1 MLRNLFSRDGAPA
14 RGGSPFAGLSVVAM
28 KEAADHMASMRVH
41 LVMLLVTLAGFSA
54 IFSAIGQFKL
64 SVGQDQFLFLRL
76 FTTAVAPLPSFVGF
90 MGFLL
95 PLVAIALAFDA
106 VNGEYNRRTMSRLL
120 AQPLYRDA
128 VLTGKFL
135 GGLIVLAICLLA
147 LWLLM
152 TGLGIVFLGLPPS
165 GEEVL
170 RGVAYLFGCL
180 AYGAVWLAVAL
191 LFSSVLRAPATSA
204 LAALSLWLVFTIFWP
219 MLAPGIANVIA
230 PVDPFDIASVVK
242 NAEWQ
247 QIMQRLSPN
256 TLYGE
261 MTLALMNPETR
272 SLGLVFMDQYV
283 GAVPGAPLPFG
294 QSGLLVW
301 PQVSGLIAG
310 VVVLFTLAY
319 VSFQRQEVR
328 S

>member
-1 MLRNLFSRDGAPA
+1 MLRDILHRRQRD
-14 RGGSPFAGLSVVAM
+14 GSPFAGLSVVAM

-54 IFSAIGQFKL
+54 IFSAIGQIKANV
-64 SVGQDQFLFLRL
+64 SQDDFLFLRL
-76 FTTAVAPLPSFVGF
+76 FTTAVSPLPSFVGF

-95 PLVAIALAFDA
+95 PLVAIALSFDA
-106 VNGEYNRRTMSRLL
+106 INGEYNRRTMSRLL

-128 VLTGKFL
+128 VLLGKFL
-135 GGLIVLAICLLA
+135 GGLIVLAICLVS

-152 TGLGIVFLGLPPS
+152 TGLGLIFLGLPPS

-180 AYGAVWLAVAL
+180 AYGAVWLSVAL
-191 LFSSVLRAPATSA
+191 LFSSFLRAPATSA
-204 LAALSLWLVFTIFWP
+204 LAALSLWLVFTVFWP
-219 MLAPGIANVIA
+219 MIAPGLASFIA
-230 PVDPFDIASVVK
+230 PVDPYEVSTVVN
-242 NAEWQ
+242 NAEWRT
-247 QIMQRLSPN
+247 IMQRLSPN

-272 SLGLVFMDQYV
+272 SLGLVFLEQYA

-294 QSGLLVW
+294 QSGLLIW
-301 PQVSGLIAG
+301 PHVAGLVAG
-310 VVVLFTLAY
+310 VVTLFTLAY